1 MKKYLTVPIIA
12 TVVMA
17 LWVLTGLVFL
27 PTAEADKPDIYGFA

>member
-17 LWVLTGLVFL
+17 LWVLMGLFFL
-27 PTAEADKPDIYGFA
+27 PKA